1 MSIARAAGEWHR
13 GLESLD
19 ATRLCQENGLYADA
33 ISRAYYAVMHA
44 AKALLELQD
53 ITAESHEGVRNLF
66 GYNVVIS
73 GLVERHWGGEIRELS
88 ELRMIADYNVEAV
101 FTEPDGRSAYERAE
115 AFLDRMRPILAVA
128 VSPPEPEAPPD

>member
-1 MSIARAAGEWHR
+1 MSIARAAAEWR
-13 GLESLD
+13 RALESLD
-19 ATRLCQENGLYADA
+19 ASRLCQENGLYADA

-73 GLVERHWGGEIRELS
+73 GLVERHWGGEIRELND
-88 ELRMIADYNVEAV
+88 LRMTADYNVAV
-101 FTEPDGRSAYERAE
+101 TFTETDGHAAYERSQ
-115 AFLDRMRPILAVA
+115 AFLNRMQPILAD
-128 VSPPEPEAPPD
+128 SIQSQEPEAPPH

>member
-1 MSIARAAGEWHR
+1 MSIARAAAEWR
-13 GLESLD
+13 RALESLD
-19 ATRLCQENGLYADA
+19 ASRLCQENVLYADA

-66 GYNVVIS
+66 GYNVVIA

-88 ELRMIADYNVEAV
+88 ELRMTADYDIEVV
-101 FTEPDGRSAYERAE
+101 YTETGRP
-115 AFLDRMRPILAVA
+115 LGL
-128 VSPPEPEAPPD
+128 